1 MTAALVTGGARRI
14 GAHLVRMLA
23 ARGYAVAIHHRSSA
37 AEAEAL
43 AREIECAGGRAAPLR
58 ADLADP
64 AAAEELVAVATAAL
78 GPIAVLV
85 NNAAIFEPDRALD
98 FTSAEWDRQ
107 LAINLRAPVILAR
120 EFARLLPQETSG
132 LVVNLLDQQIA
143 APSKS
148 YFSYTVSKLALAAA
162 TELLAAALAPRVR
175 VNGIAPGLTLISGAQ
190 SPADFER
197 LVDRT
202 PLGKGSSLDAI
213 GRAFEYL
220 LDAPAVTGQ
229 ILYVDGGRRLMGRV
243 ADPVAGAAGSPSG

>member
-1 MTAALVTGGARRI
+1 MSAALVTGGARRI
-14 GAHLVRMLA
+14 GAHLVRVLA
-23 ARGYAVAIHHRSSA
+23 ARGYAVAIHYRGSG
-37 AEAEAL
+37 AEAETL
-43 AREIECAGGRAAPLR
+43 AGEIERAGGKAAPIPG
-58 ADLADP
+58 DLADP
-64 AAAEELVAVATAAL
+64 AQAEALVAAATAAL
-78 GPIAVLV
+78 GPIGVLV
-85 NNAAIFEPDRALD
+85 NSAAIFEPDRASD
-98 FTSAEWDRQ
+98 FTLAQWDRQ
-107 LAINLRAPVILAR
+107 LAINLRAPLVLAR
-120 EFARLLPQETSG
+120 EFAHLLPPETSG

-162 TELLAAALAPRVR
+162 TDLLAAALAPRVR

-202 PLGKGSSLDAI
+202 PLGKGSSLEAI

-220 LDAPAVTGQ
+220 LDAAAVTGQ

-243 ADPVAGAAGSPSG
+243 ADPVAGAAGARSD